1 MPVVTA
7 APLPTDP
14 EGRAALAG
22 EYVLGTLDAR
32 SAARIAVALQS
43 DPAWREAVESWERQ
57 LAPLALLAR
66 PEAPPPDSWDRI
78 ETRINPHRAASRRS
92 VRVPWLWR
100 GWAMGA
106 SLAAAGL
113 AAFILV
119 PRAPPPRLMTVL
131 LTDRNDL
138 AFVADVDRKG
148 ELRLA
153 AVPAATGREP
163 QAPSGKSLQLWGLP
177 PGATVPANLG
187 VLPNEPGRVMT
198 IPTTVVHPV
207 AGMLIEISLEPEGG
221 SPTGRATGPV
231 VFYGRLVAAGRDS

>member
-1 MPVVTA
+1 MTPSG
-7 APLPTDP
+7 LPTDP
-14 EGRAALAG
+14 AEREAMAG

-32 SAARIAVALQS
+32 LAGRIALAQQTE
-43 DPAWREAVESWERQ
+43 PGWRAAVEGWERQ
-57 LAPLALLAR
+57 LAPLMLLAR

-78 ETRINPHRAASRRS
+78 ETRLDPHRADSRRM

-100 GWAMGA
+100 GWALGA

-119 PRAPPPRLMTVL
+119 PHPTAPRLMTVL
-131 LTDRNDL
+131 LTDKNDL
-138 AFVADVDRKG
+138 SFIADVNARG

-153 AVPAATGREP
+153 SVPAATGRRA

-187 VLPNEPGRVMT
+187 VLPNEPGRVFT
-198 IPTTVVHPV
+198 IPTTLARPV
-207 AGMLIEISLEPEGG
+207 ASMLIEISLEPEGG
-221 SPTGRATGPV
+221 SPTGQPTGPV
-231 VFYGRLVAAGRDS
+231 VFYGRLTAAGPDS